1 MLFKNIDIRKK
12 IKIKKIFE
20 QQGAAKS
27 AICRKIASIAFSQA
41 QLLIDKVLT
50 QRKLGSRI
58 VQLILALLALNHFAQ
73 VFQGVAIF

>member
-1 MLFKNIDIRKK
+1 MNNKELRKVQSLLEKCKHCWKN
-12 IKIKKIFE
+12 
-20 QQGAAKS
+20 
-27 AICRKIASIAFSQA
+27 ASIAFSQG

-73 VFQGVAIF
+73 VFQGITIF